1 MWKSYKTR
9 FKSILSGI
17 FVRNEILANAKG
29 LHLDRSKYFRDT
41 FKQEY
46 TSLILR
52 ETVGKTDRSTGVN
65 WQEEYF
71 QFRDKIALNN
81 DIMIDSVNVRSFPMV
96 FKATI

>member
-1 MWKSYKTR
+1 M
-9 FKSILSGI
+9 
-17 FVRNEILANAKG
+17 
-29 LHLDRSKYFRDT
+29 
-41 FKQEY
+41 
-46 TSLILR
+46 
-52 ETVGKTDRSTGVN
+52 GKTDRSTGVN